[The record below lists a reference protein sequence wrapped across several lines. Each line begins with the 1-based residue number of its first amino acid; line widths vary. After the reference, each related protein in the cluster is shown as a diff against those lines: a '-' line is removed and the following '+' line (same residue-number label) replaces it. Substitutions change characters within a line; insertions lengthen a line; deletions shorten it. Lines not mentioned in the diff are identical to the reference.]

1 MFRKILLATDF
12 SQCAEQL
19 WHCVGELRGL
29 GAEEV
34 VAVHILPLM
43 SGGRFEEYAR
53 EKLAGHIAEVKK
65 LGMDAKVLVRTGPAP
80 QEINALAE
88 EEDVDLVLVGAK
100 GENRIREFFLG
111 NTARNLIRISKKPIL
126 VEKFKMLTDERECA
140 AVCERKFQRVL
151 LPIDFSE
158 DSLRIFSLVKDRL
171 AEYVEEVILAHIV
184 DQGSSREVIEKMK
197 NEATDRLSALSQ
209 NLEDAGVKTQIRVRV
224 GIPSNY
230 IVQVAEDDAVTL
242 VMMATRGAGSIK
254 ELLIGSTTE
263 NVARHSSR
271 PVLLFP
277 VKKSE

>member
-1 MFRKILLATDF
+1 MFKKILLATDF

-19 WHCVGELRGL
+19 WHCVGELKGL
-29 GAEEV
+29 GAEEL
-34 VAVHILPLM
+34 VAVHISPLM
-43 SGGRFEEYAR
+43 SGGRLEAYAE
-53 EKLAGHIAEVKK
+53 EKLSAQIEAVRD
-65 LGMDAKVLVRTGPAP
+65 LGMQAKVVVRTGPAA

-88 EEDVDLVLVGAK
+88 TEGMDLVLIGAK
-100 GENRIREFFLG
+100 GESWIREFFLG
-111 NTARNLIRISKKPIL
+111 STARDLIRISHTPIL

-171 AEYVEEVILAHIV
+171 AKWVDEVILVHIV
-184 DQGSSREVIEKMK
+184 DRGSSGDMIEKMK
-197 NEATDRLSALSQ
+197 SEATDRLIALSQ
-209 NLEDAGVKTQIRVRV
+209 NLEDAGVSTQVRVRI
-224 GIPSNY
+224 GIPSSY
-230 IVQVAEDDAVTL
+230 ITQLAEDDAVTL

-277 VKKSE
+277 SSA